1 MITCVPDTSTPTV
14 PKMSSRSNADARER
28 SGCRRTAERSNTP
41 LLFTDFAVW
50 YVKLFQL
57 QLYICGQPMSG
68 PEFEGDIFSCGEG
81 QIVGVEFG
89 EQITYQ
95 CVDETMGKSLRAY
108 H

>member
-1 MITCVPDTSTPTV
+1 
-14 PKMSSRSNADARER
+14 
-28 SGCRRTAERSNTP
+28 
-41 LLFTDFAVW
+41 
-50 YVKLFQL
+50 
-57 QLYICGQPMSG
+57 MSG